1 MTGSKQTKLS
11 DIQLGILSAAC
22 QNPNRLIL
30 PLPDR
35 LKGGPG
41 LRVVQSLTAKGLVE
55 EVAAKRGQP
64 VWRETDDGHGMT
76 LIVTDAAFAAL
87 GIEPE
92 GNAPKGAKPTPATK
106 KAKARGGGKTPKPAK
121 APRVPRTDTKQAQLI
136 AMLERTK
143 GASIEEIAEA
153 FGWQHHTVRGAI
165 AGALKKK
172 LGLDVVSEKDDKRGR
187 VYLIKG

>member
-1 MTGSKQTKLS
+1 MTRLS
-11 DIQLGILSAAC
+11 DTQLTILSTAC
-22 QNPNRLIL
+22 QNPDRLVL
-30 PLPDR
+30 PLPER
-35 LKGGPG
+35 FKGGAASNI
-41 LRVVQSLTAKGLVE
+41 VKSLTAKGLVE

-64 VWRETDDGHGMT
+64 VWRKSDDGHGVT
-76 LIVTDAAFAAL
+76 LIVTDVAFAAL

-92 GNAPKGAKPTPATK
+92 GSAPKDAKPTPATK
-106 KAKARGGGKTPKPAK
+106 KSKARRGGKKSKPAK
-121 APRVPRTDTKQAQLI
+121 ASRAPRTDTKQAQLI

-172 LGLDVVSEKDDKRGR
+172 LGLDIVSEKDDRRGR
-187 VYLIKG
+187 VYRIKA